1 MKREPTAEE
10 REKIDRAIIDG
21 DRIEAT
27 SMYISITECG
37 LTEAQQFI
45 KARTVEL
52 QTEHPEKVRKETPLE
67 MGPRRLLFL
76 HISRRV
82 KIAYVFI
89 KQLLYNLIS

>member
-10 REKIDRAIIDG
+10 QEKIDRAIIDG

-52 QTEHPEKVRKETPLE
+52 QTEPSRKVSKETPLE
-67 MGPRRLLFL
+67 GSVLICVPGRLLF
-76 HISRRV
+76 HIPGV
-82 KIAYVFI
+82 PK
-89 KQLLYNLIS
+89 LIIFV

>member
-67 MGPRRLLFL
+67 RSVLICVPRRHLL
-76 HISRRV
+76 HIPSV
-82 KIAYVFI
+82 PKLHIVV
-89 KQLLYNLIS
+89 

>member
-52 QTEHPEKVRKETPLE
+52 QTEHPEKVRKETTLE
-67 MGPRRLLFL
+67 MGSQTPLVSHFQARQNCICF
-76 HISRRV
+76 
-82 KIAYVFI
+82 Y
-89 KQLLYNLIS
+89 

>member
-1 MKREPTAEE
+1 MKREPTEQE
-10 REKIDRAIIDG
+10 QEKIARAILDG

-52 QTEHPEKVRKETPLE
+52 QTEHPEKTAKK
-67 MGPRRLLFL
+67 
-76 HISRRV
+76 HH
-82 KIAYVFI
+82 
-89 KQLLYNLIS
+89 

>member
-10 REKIDRAIIDG
+10 REKIDHAITDG

-45 KARTVEL
+45 KVRNAEL
-52 QTEHPEKVRKETPLE
+52 QTEHPGKFAKK
-67 MGPRRLLFL
+67 
-76 HISRRV
+76 HH
-82 KIAYVFI
+82 
-89 KQLLYNLIS
+89 

>member
-10 REKIDRAIIDG
+10 REKIDHAIIDG

-67 MGPRRLLFL
+67 RWVPDASCFTFPGASKLHMFLLSNYYT
-76 HISRRV
+76 I
-82 KIAYVFI
+82 
-89 KQLLYNLIS
+89 

>member
-1 MKREPTAEE
+1 MEE
-10 REKIDRAIIDG
+10 REKIDHAITDG

-52 QTEHPEKVRKETPLE
+52 QTEHPETSQRNTISEIGFNLCSQH
-67 MGPRRLLFL
+67 LLFSHSRSTNL
-76 HISRRV
+76 HIFS
-82 KIAYVFI
+82 
-89 KQLLYNLIS
+89 

>member
-67 MGPRRLLFL
+67 SGLICVPRRLLF
-76 HISRRV
+76 HISWRF
-82 KIAYVFI
+82 KIAYVV
-89 KQLLYNLIS
+89 LSN

>member
-67 MGPRRLLFL
+67 RWLVPDASCFTFPGASKL
-76 HISRRV
+76 HI
-82 KIAYVFI
+82 F
-89 KQLLYNLIS
+89 LLSNYYAI